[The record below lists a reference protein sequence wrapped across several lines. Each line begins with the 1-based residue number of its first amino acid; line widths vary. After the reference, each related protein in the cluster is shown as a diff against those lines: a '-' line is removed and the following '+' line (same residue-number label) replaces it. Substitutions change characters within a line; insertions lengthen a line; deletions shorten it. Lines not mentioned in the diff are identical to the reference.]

1 MTNPILVDV
10 SRGPIAESYHRGAIS
25 VIDGDGR
32 TVLDIGDTARP
43 VYPRSAIKALQ
54 ALPLVESG
62 AADAYGFGDAELAL
76 ACASHSGEDAHIALA
91 RSMLGRA
98 GLQEDALECG
108 GHWSSQRDV
117 LIHQARSMPG
127 TRPGAI
133 YNNCSGKHAGFLCT
147 AIHQGEGPA
156 NYIQPDHP
164 IMQQIRDT
172 LQALMGVSHSQAP
185 CGKDGCSI
193 PTYAVPLSAMA
204 HGFARMATG
213 IGLAPQRQQAAR
225 RLLQACMAQPFYVAG
240 TGRFC
245 TEFMTRGQGR
255 LFIKTGAE
263 GVYCGAIPEL
273 GLGIAIKCDDGNQRG
288 SETMM
293 AAIMA
298 TLLPTD
304 DPLKAAIADLARRD
318 IKNLNYDV
326 TGHVT
331 PSAFPLK

>member
-25 VIDGDGR
+25 VIDGDGH
-32 TVLDIGDTARP
+32 TILDIGDTARP

-98 GLQEDALECG
+98 GLPENALECG
-108 GHWSSQRDV
+108 GHWSPQRDV
-117 LIHQARSMPG
+117 LIHQARSMSITTPG
-127 TRPGAI
+127 PI

-147 AIHQGEGPA
+147 AIHQGETHA

-172 LQALMGVSHSQAP
+172 LEALMGVSHSQAP

-293 AAIMA
+293 AAIIA

-304 DPLKAAIADLARRD
+304 DPLKAAIAELARRD

>member
-1 MTNPILVDV
+1 MQVSTHDYMLIQTVVKTLKGFHWTTNRNAPNITLKTHL
-10 SRGPIAESYHRGAIS
+10 RIGP
-25 VIDGDGR
+25 
-32 TVLDIGDTARP
+32 
-43 VYPRSAIKALQ
+43 
-54 ALPLVESG
+54 
-62 AADAYGFGDAELAL
+62 
-76 ACASHSGEDAHIALA
+76 
-91 RSMLGRA
+91 
-98 GLQEDALECG
+98 
-108 GHWSSQRDV
+108 
-117 LIHQARSMPG
+117 
-127 TRPGAI
+127 I

-147 AIHQGEGPA
+147 AIHQGETRA

-164 IMQQIRDT
+164 IMRQVRDT
-172 LQALMGVSHSQAP
+172 LQDVTGTSLSQAP
-185 CGKDGCSI
+185 CGTDGCAI
-193 PTYAVPLSAMA
+193 PTYAVPLSKMA

-213 IGLAPQRQQAAR
+213 LGLATRRREAAR

-293 AAIMA
+293 AAIIA

-304 DPLKAAIADLARRD
+304 DPLKAAIAELARRD